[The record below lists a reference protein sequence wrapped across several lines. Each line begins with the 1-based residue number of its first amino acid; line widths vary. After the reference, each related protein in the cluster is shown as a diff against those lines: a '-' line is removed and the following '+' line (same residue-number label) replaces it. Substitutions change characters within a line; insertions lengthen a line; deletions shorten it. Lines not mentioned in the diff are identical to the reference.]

1 MDIILSD
8 KLCNFTLAIM
18 YYST

>member
-8 KLCNFTLAIM
+8 NLHH
-18 YYST
+18 SPHQ